1 MDADDEDALEWSEG
15 DRVVRDGKIGELLA
29 SVGGDKLL
37 NSDGALFSSD
47 LIDAFAFSRCWI

>member
-15 DRVVRDGKIGELLA
+15 DRVVRDGKVGEFLA
-29 SVGGDKLL
+29 IVGGDKLL

-47 LIDAFAFSRCWI
+47 LIDAFEFSRCWI